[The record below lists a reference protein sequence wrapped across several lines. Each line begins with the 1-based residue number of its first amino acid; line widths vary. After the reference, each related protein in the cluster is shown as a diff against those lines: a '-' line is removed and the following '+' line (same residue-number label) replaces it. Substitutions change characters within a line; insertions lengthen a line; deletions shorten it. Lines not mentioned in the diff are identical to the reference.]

1 MRFVQI
7 HNIYIYYILHI
18 EYIHIIYSLYIYYN
32 MYYALIEMVQA
43 YPNWSIWGGVPRQK
57 PGKFSRVDIQHKDFG
72 FHFAGSGIFWV
83 RIFQESYVVM
93 VKDGKSFGK
102 LEI

>member
-1 MRFVQI
+1 
-7 HNIYIYYILHI
+7 
-18 EYIHIIYSLYIYYN
+18 
-32 MYYALIEMVQA
+32 MYYALIEMGS
-43 YPNWSIWGGVPRQK
+43 SIPQLEHFGGVPRQK

-72 FHFAGSGIFWV
+72 FHFAGSGISWV